1 MLGYN
6 DGDNSFQEGYRL
18 WFNYNDEAVVAH
30 NTGYEFN
37 YEVDTSRF
45 LSGTVYK
52 TEEEAENALAKLR
65 EDAAKV
71 LGLKITYT
79 RTIEIS

>member
-6 DGDNSFQEGYRL
+6 DGDYSFREGYRL
-18 WFNYNDEAVVAH
+18 WFNHNDETVVMH
-30 NTGYEFN
+30 NTGREFN
-37 YEVDTSRF
+37 YEYDTSRF
-45 LSGTVYK
+45 LSGTVYE
-52 TEEEAENALAKLR
+52 TEEQAENALARLR

-79 RTIEIS
+79 RTIEID